1 MSDNAIGLLW
11 LAYFQRKETKMK
23 SRIIDPNKS
32 YSFHDYFKLNL
43 PLNDLLAYF
52 GYSKQNEICNLPKA
66 MVDLSY
72 FDGVKIYL
80 ESFLRIA
87 NLSSETARRE
97 ILVAPILLH
106 LGVYLQIPIEIEYP
120 LNINKQLKGKLDYYI
135 QGQGNLLVIEAKHDD
150 LSRGFTQL
158 AVELIALDKWLDDDP
173 KPLYGIVSVG
183 DIWKF
188 GILNRT
194 TKLITQDIN
203 AYRVPAD
210 MYELLQILIAILN
223 GVEASGSPNL

>member
-11 LAYFQRKETKMK
+11 LAYFQGKETKMK

-32 YSFHDYFKLNL
+32 YSFHDYFKLNI
-43 PLNDLLAYF
+43 PLRDLVSYF
-52 GYSKQNEICNLPKA
+52 GYTFQIETCTLP
-66 MVDLSY
+66 MMSVDLTA
-72 FDGVKIYL
+72 FAGVKEKL
-80 ESFLRIA
+80 EAHLRIA
-87 NLSSETARRE
+87 QLTSEAARRE
-97 ILVAPILLH
+97 ILVAPILLDI
-106 LGVYLQIPIEIEYP
+106 GVYLQIPIEIEYP
-120 LNINKQLKGKLDYYI
+120 VNVNKQLKGKLDYYI